1 MYDRYYQ
8 GITRSH
14 PQRERMTE
22 SHGAGKL
29 ARRVRRGGR
38 GNVQLAR
45 AATRRVL
52 TQSVAGWNLN
62 PTAFVWN
69 GERRQRRVRARLRR
83 LGGSGAALV
92 KGASFAA

>member
-1 MYDRYYQ
+1 MNDRYHQ
-8 GITRSH
+8 GFTRSH
-14 PQRERMTE
+14 PPRERMTE

-29 ARRVRRGGR
+29 ARRVRRGGC
-38 GNVQLAR
+38 GNVQPAR

-52 TQSVAGWNLN
+52 TQSVAGWNLT

-69 GERRQRRVRARLRR
+69 GKRRQRRVQARLRR
-83 LGGSGAALV
+83 LGGSGAALM